1 MTPGQSLS
9 HEINR
14 LKRDKILFSVLQG
27 TVPHSKR
34 VNVNQE
40 DLYMTRTFAT
50 FAAAVM
56 LLAAPTTALAAGSD
70 NDKTSSA
77 TSVEDTYRMAVKAV
91 DAKDYSKA
99 IELLNDVISEK
110 PRHPNALNYLGYS
123 HRKSGDYARAV
134 SYYKKALSLDPKH
147 RGANEYLG
155 QAFVELGN
163 LKAAVERLDALEK
176 ICGVDCEEYKSL
188 KISIDAAMAGKA
200 KQG

>member
-1 MTPGQSLS
+1 MILGESLS

-27 TVPHSKR
+27 TVPHSKW

-40 DLYMTRTFAT
+40 DLSMTRTFAT

-56 LLAAPTTALAAGSD
+56 LLAAPTIALAAGSD